1 MKVGRPA
8 HRGLAAW
15 LFIACGVWLLG
26 LGFYFIFIRPALLP
40 EDLRYMG
47 TDAQALKTALPGLAL
62 WLGKVFTV
70 MGGFMAGTGALV
82 AYFAFQ
88 VLPQRPAGALAVMVL
103 TGTLTVVL
111 MSAVNF
117 ALGSDF
123 RWLLLG
129 PPVVWL
135 AAVLALLGGMRS
147 A

>member
-8 HRGLAAW
+8 HRRLAAW

-70 MGGFMAGTGALV
+70 MGGFMAGTGVMVSYIGWRELSGQPRAAV
-82 AYFAFQ
+82 A
-88 VLPQRPAGALAVMVL
+88 ALAL
-103 TGTLTVVL
+103 TGLLTVGL

-117 ALGSDF
+117 ALRSDY
-123 RWLLLG
+123 RWLLAV
-129 PPVVWL
+129 PCIFWS
-135 AAVLALLGGMRS
+135 AAVIGCIGKRTP
-147 A
+147 